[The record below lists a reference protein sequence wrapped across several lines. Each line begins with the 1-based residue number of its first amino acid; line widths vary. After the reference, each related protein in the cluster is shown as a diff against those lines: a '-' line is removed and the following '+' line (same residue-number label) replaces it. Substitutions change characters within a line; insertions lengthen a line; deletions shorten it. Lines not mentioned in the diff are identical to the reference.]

1 MKKQERNPSE
11 ENLIGKKIAEAFGY
25 GDEQLMAE
33 YDRAAAEIA
42 DPNHQ
47 EPEIPEDTFDKIMA
61 RLQIEEE
68 EAVKKRKIIRIERV
82 VKTALLV
89 SVLGAAILS
98 SGVAASG
105 KRNFEFKQENLD
117 EQGRNMLIS
126 NDDILLEGY
135 AEKEAY
141 QKIKDTLGIEVLRLA
156 YVPEEMKFHELEIS
170 QGVAKMEFLYNGNSI
185 YFVQSL
191 YSVENN
197 TNTVSDRGE
206 YGRVRNTILGK
217 DLYIQKNV
225 VGKDIEEYSSV
236 FVNGKTYYSLEGI
249 VEEEEFKTILRKI
262 MYFEPDENNRDE
274 KK

>member
-1 MKKQERNPSE
+1 MKKQERAPSE

-105 KRNFEFKQENLD
+105 KRSLEFELKQMD
-117 EQGRNMLIS
+117 EQGRSVLIS
-126 NDDILLEGY
+126 NVDTLEESGME
-135 AEKEAY
+135 ADAY
-141 QKIKDTLGIEVLRLA
+141 QKIKDTLGIDVLQLS
-156 YVPEEMKFHELEIS
+156 YVPEEMEFYKLEIN

-185 YFVQSL
+185 YFIQSL
-191 YSVENN
+191 YSVESVAN
-197 TNTVSDRGE
+197 TISDRGTQE
-206 YGRVRNTILGK
+206 KVHNTILGK
-217 DLYIQKNV
+217 DLFIHKNV
-225 VGKDIEEYSSV
+225 VNPKKEEFSSV
-236 FVNGKTYYSLEGI
+236 FVHDKAYYSLEGI
-249 VEEEEFKTILRKI
+249 IEEEEFKTILRKI
-262 MYFEPDENNRDE
+262 IYFESSKGN
-274 KK
+274 

>member
-1 MKKQERNPSE
+1 MKKQERAPSE

-105 KRNFEFKQENLD
+105 KRSFEFKQKAVD
-117 EQGRNMLIS
+117 EQGRNVIIS
-126 NDDILLEGY
+126 NDDTLAEGY
-135 AEKEAY
+135 VEEAY
-141 QKIKDTLGIEVLRLA
+141 QKIKDTLGIEVLQLD
-156 YVPEEMKFHELEIS
+156 YVPRGMRFHELEIN
-170 QGVAKMEFLYNGNSI
+170 QGVAKMKFQYNGNAV
-185 YFVQSL
+185 YLVQSL
-191 YSVENN
+191 YGVESVAN
-197 TNTVSDRGE
+197 TISDRGAQE
-206 YGRVRNTILGK
+206 KVHNTVLGK
-217 DLYIQKNV
+217 DLYVHKNTTAEE
-225 VGKDIEEYSSV
+225 KDEFSSV
-236 FVNGKTYYSLEGI
+236 FVHEKAYYSLEGI
-249 VEEEEFKTILRKI
+249 IEEDEFKTMLRKI
-262 MYFEPDENNRDE
+262 VYFESNNGN
-274 KK
+274 

>member
-61 RLQIEEE
+61 RLEIEEE
-68 EAVKKRKIIRIERV
+68 EVIKKRKIIRIERV

-105 KRNFEFKQENLD
+105 KRNFEFKQKTVD
-117 EQGRNMLIS
+117 EHGRNVIIS
-126 NDDILLEGY
+126 NDDTLAEGY
-135 AEKEAY
+135 VEEAY
-141 QKIKDTLGIEVLRLA
+141 QKIRDTLGIEVLQLA
-156 YVPEEMKFHELEIS
+156 YVPKEMEFYELEIN
-170 QGVAKMEFLYNGNSI
+170 QGVAIMEFLYNGNSI

-206 YGRVRNTILGK
+206 HRMVHNTILGK

-225 VGKDIEEYSSV
+225 VGKETEEYSTV
-236 FVNGKTYYSLEGI
+236 FVNGKTYCSLEGI
-249 VEEEEFKTILRKI
+249 IEEEEFKAILRKI
-262 MYFEPDENNRDE
+262 IYFESDENNQDE

>member
-42 DPNHQ
+42 DSNHQ

-105 KRNFEFKQENLD
+105 KRSFEFKQKMVD
-117 EQGRNMLIS
+117 EQGRNVIIS
-126 NDDILLEGY
+126 NDDTLAEGY
-135 AEKEAY
+135 VEEAY
-141 QKIKDTLGIEVLRLA
+141 QKIRDTLGIEVLQLA
-156 YVPEEMKFHELEIS
+156 YVPQEMKFHELEIN
-170 QGVAKMEFLYNGNSI
+170 QGVAKMEFLYNGKSI

-191 YSVENN
+191 YSVESVAN
-197 TNTVSDRGE
+197 TISDRGAQE
-206 YGRVRNTILGK
+206 KVHNTILGK
-217 DLYIQKNV
+217 DLFIHKNIV
-225 VGKDIEEYSSV
+225 NQEKEEFSST
-236 FVNGKTYYSLEGI
+236 FVHEKAYYSLEGI
-249 VEEEEFKTILRKI
+249 IEEEEFKMILRKI
-262 MYFEPDENNRDE
+262 AYFESSKGN
-274 KK
+274 

>member
-47 EPEIPEDTFDKIMA
+47 EPEIPENTFDKIMA

-105 KRNFEFKQENLD
+105 KRNFEFKQKTVD
-117 EQGRNMLIS
+117 EQGRNVIIS
-126 NDDILLEGY
+126 NDDTLAEGY
-135 AEKEAY
+135 VEEAY
-141 QKIKDTLGIEVLRLA
+141 QKIQDTLGIEVLQLA
-156 YVPEEMKFHELEIS
+156 YVPQGMKFQELEIDK
-170 QGVAKMEFLYNGNSI
+170 GVAKMEFLYNGNSVF
-185 YFVQSL
+185 FVQAI
-191 YSVENN
+191 YSVESIA
-197 TNTVSDRGE
+197 NTVSDRGAQE
-206 YGRVRNTILGK
+206 KVHNVALNK
-217 DLYIQKNV
+217 DLYIHNNM
-225 VGKDIEEYSSV
+225 VGQETKEFSAM
-236 FVNGKTYYSLEGI
+236 FVTGKAYYSLEGI
-249 VEEEEFKTILRKI
+249 IEEDEFKTILRKI
-262 MYFEPDENNRDE
+262 IYFESSEGN
-274 KK
+274 

>member
-1 MKKQERNPSE
+1 MKKLQRDPG
-11 ENLIGKKIAEAFGY
+11 ENLIRKKIAEAFGY
-25 GDEQLMAE
+25 GDEQLTAE

-61 RLQIEEE
+61 RLQMEEE
-68 EAVKKRKIIRIERV
+68 EAVKKRKIVRIERV

-105 KRNFEFKQENLD
+105 KRSFEFRQKTVD
-117 EQGRNMLIS
+117 EQGRNVIIS
-126 NDDILLEGY
+126 NDNTLVEGY
-135 AEKEAY
+135 VEEAY
-141 QKIKDTLGIEVLRLA
+141 QEIQDTLGIEVLQLSYIPQGMR
-156 YVPEEMKFHELEIS
+156 FHELEIN
-170 QGVAKMEFLYNGNSI
+170 QGVARMKFQYNGNAI

-191 YSVENN
+191 HSVENN
-197 TNTVSDRGE
+197 TNTVSDRGAQE
-206 YGRVRNTILGK
+206 KVHNTILGK
-217 DLYIQKNV
+217 DLYIQKNG
-225 VGKDIEEYSSV
+225 VGKESEEYSTV

-249 VEEEEFKTILRKI
+249 VEEEEFKAILRKI
-262 MYFEPDENNRDE
+262 IYYEPDENNPD

>member
-1 MKKQERNPSE
+1 MKKQERAPSE

-105 KRNFEFKQENLD
+105 KRSFEFKQKMVD
-117 EQGRNMLIS
+117 EYGRNVIIS
-126 NDDILLEGY
+126 NDDTLAEGY
-135 AEKEAY
+135 VEEAY
-141 QKIKDTLGIEVLRLA
+141 QKIRDTLGIEVLQLA
-156 YVPEEMKFHELEIS
+156 YVPKEMEFYELEIN
-170 QGVAKMEFLYNGNSI
+170 QGVAIMEFLYNGNSI

-206 YGRVRNTILGK
+206 HRMVHNTILGK

-225 VGKDIEEYSSV
+225 VGKETEEYSTV
-236 FVNGKTYYSLEGI
+236 FVNGKTYCSLEGI
-249 VEEEEFKTILRKI
+249 IEEEEFKAILRKI
-262 MYFEPDENNRDE
+262 IYFEPDENNQDE

>member
-42 DPNHQ
+42 DSNHQ

-105 KRNFEFKQENLD
+105 KRSFEFKQKMVD
-117 EQGRNMLIS
+117 EQGRNVIIS
-126 NDDILLEGY
+126 NDDTLAEGY
-135 AEKEAY
+135 VEEAY
-141 QKIKDTLGIEVLRLA
+141 QKIRDTLGIEVLQLS
-156 YVPEEMKFHELEIS
+156 YVPENMEFYKLEIN
-170 QGVAKMEFLYNGNSI
+170 QDVARMEFRYNGNVV

-191 YSVENN
+191 YSVDSN
-197 TNTVSDRGE
+197 TNTVSDRGQDE
-206 YGRVRNTILGK
+206 KVHNTILNK
-217 DLYIQKNV
+217 DLYIHKNTV
-225 VGKDIEEYSSV
+225 NQGNEELSSV
-236 FVNGKTYYSLEGI
+236 FVNEKAYYSLEGI
-249 VEEEEFKTILRKI
+249 IEKEEFRTMLRKI
-262 MYFEPDENNRDE
+262 TYFDASESKYR
-274 KK
+274 